1 MRPKKSFTRIPLI
14 VGTLLMATAITSC
27 DNDTLTPRLAKKAL
41 EKEAMF
47 ADSSCVKSF
56 NTGFYEVNPSE
67 LAKLKQLHD
76 AGMIELATNAVVEKK
91 EVSNYNYW
99 SGYTTASQNV
109 EHIFATVSLTE
120 AAKKYEV
127 HHVVKQRDD
136 NEKDLELAKGHT
148 VEPTPEYM
156 MSNNDLDTGDD
167 IEEIV
172 KSTAEAEEKIADN
185 TVTNTGAKTGQP
197 AATPSSTPLSSYES
211 ALAKSAI
218 KTHDM
223 LLGNFELVKVKEV
236 FCPEDMKEN
245 GIGSCSYIYRFVN
258 KTPFG
263 HVFGAPEANKLTTG
277 HATFRNYV
285 DMGWLVDVIK

>member
-223 LLGNFELVKVKEV
+223 LLW
-236 FCPEDMKEN
+236 
-245 GIGSCSYIYRFVN
+245 
-258 KTPFG
+258 
-263 HVFGAPEANKLTTG
+263 KLRAG
-277 HATFRNYV
+277 KSERSI
-285 DMGWLVDVIK
+285 LP